1 MKLYGSMTDV
11 QGMDSRLG
19 RKLVLAVFVL
29 LFAGIQGLAQ
39 QRVPRDIPTKP
50 FNVIGNIHYVGVTD
64 PSGQGPQDSVAYLI
78 TTPEG
83 HILFDT
89 QYEETVPIIRDN
101 IQTLGFRIQDV
112 KIMINSHAHTDHMQ
126 GHARMKELTGADVV
140 MSGDGRR
147 GPRRWRRERL
157 PQRRPPALGAPASR
171 SHRPRRREGH
181 PRRRHSDGL
190 HYSRPHQ
197 GLHHLDH
204 GRPATAAATT
214 TLFFLAACA
223 PRRMFRCSGTR
234 TTRRLPTNFHA
245 AFAKLKALPCD
256 VFLGA
261 HGSWAGLTAK
271 FRRKEQGASPNPFI
285 NPEEY
290 REYIATF
297 EKGVCRSTPRRA
309 RFPLS
314 GRAGLFVPRF

>member
-140 MSGDGRR
+140 MSEMDAVVLADGGVSDFRSDGRQLWEPLQADR
-147 GPRRWRRERL
+147 IVQDGEKVT
-157 PQRRPPALGAPASR
+157 LGGVTLTAYITP
-171 SHRPRRREGH
+171 GH
-181 PRRRHSDGL
+181 TKGCTTWTMVARDG
-190 HYSRPHQ
+190 
-197 GLHHLDH
+197 
-204 GRPATAAATT
+204 GRDYNVVFPCGVRAQENVPLLGNPNYPEIADD
-214 TLFFLAACA
+214 
-223 PRRMFRCSGTR
+223 
-234 TTRRLPTNFHA
+234 FHA

-297 EKGVCRSTPRRA
+297 EKV
-309 RFPLS
+309 
-314 GRAGLFVPRF
+314 FVDQLLAERGSR